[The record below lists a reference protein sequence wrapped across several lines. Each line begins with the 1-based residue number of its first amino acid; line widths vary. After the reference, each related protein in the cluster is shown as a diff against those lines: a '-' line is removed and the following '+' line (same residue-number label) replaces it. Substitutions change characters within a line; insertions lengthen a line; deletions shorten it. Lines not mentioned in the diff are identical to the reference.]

1 MEGNAAHKEEHL
13 WGRVSSRLLWI
24 PEQGD
29 CCVYTS
35 GEKSVSVMKTNVYKT
50 DTNSVAYPVPMK
62 KFAWLFD
69 LVFSQKHT
77 IVLCSGA
84 F

>member
-1 MEGNAAHKEEHL
+1 MLLTRKNIYGEEHL
-13 WGRVSSRLLWI
+13 LDCSGSLSKVKVIAVSI
-24 PEQGD
+24 
-29 CCVYTS
+29 
-35 GEKSVSVMKTNVYKT
+35 SVARSLCVMKTNVYKT
-50 DTNSVAYPVPMK
+50 DTNSVSYPVPMK

-77 IVLCSGA
+77 IVLCCGA